1 MGVFQKIRDNSLLTL
16 ILVGGSLFLFII
28 GDSLTSGSLFQE
40 TAEQYVGTIEGEEI
54 SLNEWNAAHR
64 TMVAMNRRNQG
75 EMTEREEQNFANQ
88 TWMQLL
94 SERILNEEG
103 ERLGVDITKEEVEEM
118 LAGEN
123 VLPFYV
129 YQLFGGPQAF
139 QQNRSKIAQNP
150 DEYYKYSNVG
160 GLGNAE
166 VVKNYGI
173 TLRKQEKM
181 LNLINKSFFTT
192 KSLAKDAYSRKNTK
206 KSVKLLQVPYYAID
220 DSSLTATDDE
230 VQAYYNKNKHQY
242 KQQQPQ
248 KKIVYCAFRLEPSAE
263 DDLETIN
270 WAKQTVELFKKET
283 NDRLFIKQESE
294 LPYDDTYYK
303 KDGGLEKQ
311 LDTILF
317 KKEKGFVFGPY
328 VKYREGDKTLN
339 VAKVLDVQMMA
350 DSVSI
355 SHIQISPEDYL
366 SSLMASGQ
374 QPTQDQINEAWQTY
388 EDAVDSVYKALK
400 SGASFAKVAKDVS
413 ADTVSAV
420 KGGDMGFIQRSATNV
435 LPKKAMDSIFIDAPE
450 GSIKKVQVE
459 LQRGYYYYEILK
471 VDKVGP
477 KAKRIQVGVVS
488 RAVVPGS
495 KTLDSY
501 YNKAN
506 QLAIELQE
514 NPDFGSLKDSLGY
527 YIDSAMVDQTVYVLN
542 DLNNARKVV
551 TWAFDNETEKNAPK
565 VFELDEKYIVA
576 IVAEEQDGDYRPL
589 DKALK
594 GQIKRQLTKEKKFKY
609 IQDKLANPSA
619 ETFTKASEVFTGAT
633 VESFTD
639 VNGQNGIPS
648 YSFEKALTGAVA
660 GVEQGEVSSW
670 VQGGDAAYLVMANEV
685 SPAVID
691 ENTNLEPEMNALSG
705 ESPRFDYLLFEVIND
720 KADIEDNR
728 RIIQ

>member
-28 GDSLTSGSLFQE
+28 GDSLTSGSLFQDNV
-40 TAEQYVGTIEGEEI
+40 EQYVGTIEGEEI
-54 SLNEWNAAHR
+54 SLEEWNAAYR
-64 TMVAMNRRNQG
+64 TMVAMNRQSQG
-75 EMTEREEQNFANQ
+75 EMTDREEQNFANQ
-88 TWMQLL
+88 TWTQLL
-94 SERILNEEG
+94 SERILTEEG
-103 ERLGVDITKEEVEEM
+103 NQLGIDITQEEVEEM
-118 LAGEN
+118 LSGEN

-129 YQLFGGPQAF
+129 YRLFGGPQAF

-150 DEYYKYSNVG
+150 DEYYKYANVG

-166 VVKNYGI
+166 VIKNYGI
-173 TLRKQEKM
+173 TLRKQEKIF
-181 LNLINKSFFTT
+181 NLMNKAFFPT

-206 KSVKLLQVPYYAID
+206 KSVKLLQVPYYAVD
-220 DSSLTATDDE
+220 DSTLTATDKE
-230 VQAYYNKNKHQY
+230 IEAYYNKNKKQF

-248 KKIVYCAFRLEPSAE
+248 KKIVYAAFRLEPSDE
-263 DDLETIN
+263 DDLETID
-270 WAKQTVELFKKET
+270 WAQQTVELFKKET

-350 DSVSI
+350 DSVSV
-355 SHIQISPEDYL
+355 SHIQISPENYL
-366 SSLMASGQ
+366 QGLMAGG
-374 QPTQDQINEAWQTY
+374 QPTQEQINAAWKKY
-388 EDAVDSVYKALK
+388 EDAVDSAFNALK
-400 SGASFAKVAKDVS
+400 NGASFAKVAKDMS
-413 ADTVSAV
+413 ADTVSGN
-420 KGGDMGFIQRSATNV
+420 KGGDMGFVQRSATNI
-435 LPKKAMDSIFIDAPE
+435 LPKNAMDSIFINAPE
-450 GSIKKVQVE
+450 GSLKKVRVE

-495 KTLDSY
+495 KTLDNY

-506 QLAIELQE
+506 QLAVELQE
-514 NPDFGSLKDSLGY
+514 NADFESLRDSLGY
-527 YIDSAMVDQTVYVLN
+527 YIDSAMINQTVYVLN
-542 DLNNARKVV
+542 DLSNARKVV
-551 TWAFDNETEKNAPK
+551 TWAFDSETDLNEPN

-576 IVAEEQDGDYRPL
+576 MVTENQGGDYRPL
-589 DKALK
+589 DKALR
-594 GQIKRQLTKEKKFKY
+594 GQIKRQLTKEKKFKH
-609 IQDKLANPSA
+609 IAEKLADPSA

-633 VESFTD
+633 VESFND
-639 VNGQNGIPS
+639 VNGQNGIAS
-648 YSFEKALTGAVA
+648 YSFENALTGAVA
-660 GVEQGEVSSW
+660 GVQQGGVSKW
-670 VQGGDAAYLVMANEV
+670 VQGSDAAYLVMASEV

-691 ENTNLEPEMNALSG
+691 ENTNLEPELNAVSG
-705 ESPRFDYLLFEVIND
+705 DAPRFDYLLFEVINN

-728 RIIQ
+728 RIIE